1 MDLENSPIVKLEDLA
16 GRVQFPGF
24 CRRQVGIFFVMFEE
38 VVGRDP
44 TGETQSCNI
53 RVKELKVEEEKTG
66 KPTQVAPGPKSGTL
80 LVDQFHDQVVDKVDY
95 HVHHE

>member
-1 MDLENSPIVKLEDLA
+1 MMS
-16 GRVQFPGF
+16 
-24 CRRQVGIFFVMFEE
+24 EE

-66 KPTQVAPGPKSGTL
+66 KPTQVAPGPKSGTF
-80 LVDQFHDQVVDKVDY
+80 LVDQLHDQVVGEVDY
-95 HVHHE
+95 HVRHEVVKKKFGHIVVSRRYIDA